1 MRRCLA
7 AVVGLAVLYSA
18 AAWQVVRDTDAH
30 SALVHTNTDRHLM
43 PTSPHLLAQMDSIT
57 DAENPE
63 QLARLEKVL
72 TGLSPGD
79 CEEAEFRALLAVLER
94 FPLSDGFESFWSI
107 VHFLEACEGY
117 EPFLVES
124 VRRQPAELTLTMLNR
139 LLNAGFTHCG
149 ETSYVSLLELAA
161 ANGAAAPEL
170 RALAAH
176 FAQYQA
182 RSRSDA

>member
-1 MRRCLA
+1 MCRRLTPPSSRRLT
-7 AVVGLAVLYSA
+7 VPLKSN
-18 AAWQVVRDTDAH
+18 VRH
-30 SALVHTNTDRHLM
+30 HM
-43 PTSPHLLAQMDSIT
+43 PTSPYLLAQLDSIT
-57 DAENPE
+57 DAETPE

-72 TGLSPGD
+72 AGLSPGD
-79 CEEAEFRALLAVLER
+79 CEESDFKALLAVLER

-117 EPFLVES
+117 EPLLVES

-139 LLNAGFTHCG
+139 LLNADFTHCG

-161 ANGAAAPEL
+161 ASEAAAPEL

-176 FAQYQA
+176 FVEYQG
-182 RSRSDA
+182 RRGSDA